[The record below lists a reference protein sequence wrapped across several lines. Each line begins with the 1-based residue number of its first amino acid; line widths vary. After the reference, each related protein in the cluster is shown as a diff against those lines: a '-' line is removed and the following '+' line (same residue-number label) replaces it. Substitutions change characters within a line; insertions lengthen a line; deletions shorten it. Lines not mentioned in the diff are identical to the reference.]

1 MSTMKTEVVVIRLTK
16 QERAALDSIKT
27 MPLLTDWLKEL
38 ALSKWKE
45 QALQLEQSKNGHSN

>member
-1 MSTMKTEVVVIRLTK
+1 TMKTEVVVIRLTK

-27 MPLLTDWLKEL
+27 MPLLADWLKEL